1 MVIAAVQRRSVQDES
16 NLGDGEQGRN
26 ETKTE
31 VHGPSRAVPGIH
43 RDIYDAP
50 WCGSG
55 GEADM
60 QRFFRVTP
68 PSLHRMMLTLEQRGL
83 IEGVRDRSRSIR
95 LLLYSDEIPKL
106 ERQWNRRRLL
116 TRHWRRQ

>member
-1 MVIAAVQRRSVQDES
+1 MSNLRLETDLRTPLALLAGLIRPAFALEGQDES
-16 NLGDGEQGRN
+16 NPGDGEQDRN

-55 GEADM
+55 GGRHAALLSRNAAHGSSHGVDAGTA
-60 QRFFRVTP
+60 RA
-68 PSLHRMMLTLEQRGL
+68 HRACPWPEQ
-83 IEGVRDRSRSIR
+83 E
-95 LLLYSDEIPKL
+95 
-106 ERQWNRRRLL
+106 
-116 TRHWRRQ
+116 H

>member
-1 MVIAAVQRRSVQDES
+1 
-16 NLGDGEQGRN
+16 
-26 ETKTE
+26 
-31 VHGPSRAVPGIH
+31 
-43 RDIYDAP
+43 
-50 WCGSG
+50 
-55 GEADM
+55 M

-83 IEGVRDRSRSIR
+83 IEGVPDRSRSIR

>member
-1 MVIAAVQRRSVQDES
+1 
-16 NLGDGEQGRN
+16 
-26 ETKTE
+26 
-31 VHGPSRAVPGIH
+31 
-43 RDIYDAP
+43 
-50 WCGSG
+50 
-55 GEADM
+55 M